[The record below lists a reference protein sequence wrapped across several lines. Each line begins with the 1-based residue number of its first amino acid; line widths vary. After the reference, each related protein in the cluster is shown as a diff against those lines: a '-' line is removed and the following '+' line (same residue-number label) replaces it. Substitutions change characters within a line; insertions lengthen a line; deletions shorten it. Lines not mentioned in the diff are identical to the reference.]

1 MQNFARK
8 PIEIPA
14 GIFSEAGV
22 VDALTFKMNDTYYAV
37 PISQVR
43 YIEQITSTTRRVD
56 TTSGPREVTD
66 YQGNPVIVV
75 DFANFTHS
83 KSEHRDNF
91 DLIKTLKQREQ
102 DHIDWLDALEDS
114 VQNGTPFTKATDPHK
129 CAFGQ
134 WYDTFKPEDELLS
147 DIMADFDVPHQ
158 HIHSLA
164 EKLLTLVDEG
174 EKQRALDILEKERNT
189 TLTKLRNL
197 FAVARDRLTSITRPV
212 FVFVQA
218 RKSQMIAIRL
228 DAIDDI
234 ILFNQKHY
242 APYDSMQGVLGHDL
256 DFFAGYLSEDGN
268 SQRPYILLDW
278 RLFEL

>member
-1 MQNFARK
+1 MQNTARK
-8 PIEIPA
+8 TVEIPN
-14 GIFSEAGV
+14 GIFSDTGV
-22 VDALTFKMNDTYYAV
+22 VDALTFKMNDTHYAV

-43 YIEQITSTTRRVD
+43 YIEQITTHTRRID

-83 KSEHRDNF
+83 QSQHRENF
-91 DLIKTLKQREQ
+91 ELIKTLKQREQ

-114 VQNGTPFTKATDPHK
+114 VQNGTAFTKATDPHL
-129 CAFGQ
+129 CAFGK
-134 WYDTFKPEDELLS
+134 WYDTFKPKDELLS
-147 DIMADFDVPHQ
+147 DIMADFDAPHR

-164 EKLLTLVDEG
+164 ETLLKLVGED

-218 RKSQMIAIRL
+218 RKNQMIAIRL

-256 DFFAGYLSEDGN
+256 DFFAGYLSEDGDTH
-268 SQRPYILLDW
+268 RPYILLDW